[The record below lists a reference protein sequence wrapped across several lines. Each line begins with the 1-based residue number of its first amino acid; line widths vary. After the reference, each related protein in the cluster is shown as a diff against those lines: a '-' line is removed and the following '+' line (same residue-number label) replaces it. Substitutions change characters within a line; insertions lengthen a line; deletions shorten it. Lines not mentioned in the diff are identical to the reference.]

1 MNSLLFVFPPAIA
14 DPGKSRSF
22 PTYSVSF
29 HIHDD
34 TPIASVSTTN
44 IRSDPVFSGDR
55 KSVKFTNNSVSCID
69 PFTIAVVLSSRTL
82 ARCLRSTVGDST
94 YLLVTSTA
102 PRAVRNLQTAF
113 TLIIQQDKH
122 VNMGQLSLILR
133 AVEFFIL
140 SLPKQCRLNIVKYGD
155 GYDTLYPQP
164 IEVSGGNRG
173 EFMEFARKVAT
184 IGKPATFQTVLARI
198 APGLPRDIDSAVV
211 VVGTAFA
218 PDAPLPPDSRYF
230 FLDPVS
236 HGDTREFAAQNG
248 ASFIPV
254 IDQNSLFSSLLLVLK
269 VTAAPPIADVML
281 IVDGEREQLTELL
294 PAMTFSSIHQFRCSG
309 VRSARISWGSVV
321 QDLPIADDSTNSLQS
336 LWAFASHD
344 EGLILPD
351 GGGVVVFE
359 RDTAADDSDIS
370 LLEIDVSK
378 LGRTGEL
385 HHRERP
391 KPQGPPPSPPKRGGN
406 RPPPRRS
413 YMQST
418 VSTTVSTYVQ
428 SQQGPQRLFE
438 GYWPAEAEAPPW
450 APLAPRPP
458 QPAEAR
464 KAAVWP
470 DVVASGRRPFF
481 MLRLMQIQNFDGSW
495 NDGNAIQTC
504 CGAPL
509 PPGPGA
515 MEPLQFLTAFAIAAF
530 LVKSP
535 ADAAKWE
542 LVVEKGFMFLERADP
557 TRNWKAVIE
566 EFKAKYY

>member
-29 HIHDD
+29 EIRDE

-69 PFTIAVVLSSRTL
+69 PFTIAVVLSTRTI
-82 ARCLRSTVGDST
+82 ARCLRSTVADAT

-102 PRAVRNLQTAF
+102 PRAVRSLQTAF

-140 SLPKQCRLNIVKYGD
+140 SLPNRCRLNIVKYGD
-155 GYDTLYPQP
+155 GYDQLYPQP
-164 IEVSGGNRG
+164 LEVSGRNRG
-173 EFMEFARKVAT
+173 ELMEFARKVTAFD
-184 IGKPATFQTVLARI
+184 KPAAFETVLAQI
-198 APGLPRDIDSAVV
+198 APGLPRDIDSAVG

-218 PDAPLPPDSRYF
+218 PDVLLPPDSRFF

-236 HGDTREFAAQNG
+236 HGDTREFAARKG

-269 VTAAPPIADVML
+269 VTAAPPIENVTL
-281 IVDGEREQLTELL
+281 IVDGESEQLTQLL

-321 QDLPIADDSTNSLQS
+321 QELPIADDSTNALQN
-336 LWAFASHD
+336 LWAFASRD
-344 EGLILPD
+344 ERLITPD

-359 RDTAADDSDIS
+359 RDTAADDSDVR
-370 LLEIDVSK
+370 LLELDVST
-378 LGRTGEL
+378 LGRSGEF

-391 KPQGPPPSPPKRGGN
+391 KPPPPGKDKSSFPQPPQ
-406 RPPPRRS
+406 RS
-413 YMQST
+413 YMHST
-418 VSTTVSTYVQ
+418 VSTTVSPYVQ
-428 SQQGPQRLFE
+428 MQRGPQRLFD
-438 GYWPAEAEAPPW
+438 GDFPAEAAAPPPQLPPPEPD
-450 APLAPRPP
+450 APP
-458 QPAEAR
+458 

-470 DVVASGRRPFF
+470 EVVASGRRPFF

-495 NDGNAIQTC
+495 SDGNTLQTC
-504 CGAPL
+504 CGAAL
-509 PPGPGA
+509 PPGPGEI
-515 MEPLQFLTAFAIAAF
+515 EPVRFLTAFAIAAF
-530 LVKSP
+530 LVKAP
-535 ADAAKWE
+535 TDAAKWE
-542 LVVEKGFMFLERADP
+542 LVVEKGFIFLERGDAA
-557 TRNWKAVIE
+557 RNWKAVID